1 MSLFR
6 RVSLVC
12 SLVLVNCYANA
23 DTLTTTNGKT
33 IKGKLIGVDAQGVIL
48 STTESDQLK
57 VSGKEIHLIDLGNA
71 ITPPAKDVKY
81 HELELTDGSIF
92 RIAKFSIKGNM
103 LAIDLM
109 PGPPKLPPPAL
120 DINLSAVFS
129 VMRSAEDLKSR
140 EAWKKLLAGRGK
152 RDLYVIREAE
162 GLNFVPGTILGG
174 NDAGDLISFEKED
187 GVKAELKLSRATG
200 GLIFARPQPTQ
211 IAPTLCKVL
220 DVFGNSLIAQS
231 LDIGKNGV
239 TVTTVS
245 GVVVKYASQ
254 SAIAKLDYAQ
264 GNIAFLSDLDP
275 LVDAPDQSMDEKK
288 FRLNVATAFTKDQ
301 NVANEPLKLGSE
313 SYSKGISIAPDTRL
327 TFNIGGDFREF
338 KAVIGMQENSPDAN
352 LEAKV
357 TIETE
362 EGRVLFSEVLK
373 RKDKPRAVG
382 LDVKGVKQLLVSVDA
397 NLPVNGNRVI
407 MADARLQK

>member
-1 MSLFR
+1 
-6 RVSLVC
+6 
-12 SLVLVNCYANA
+12 
-23 DTLTTTNGKT
+23 
-33 IKGKLIGVDAQGVIL
+33 
-48 STTESDQLK
+48 
-57 VSGKEIHLIDLGNA
+57 
-71 ITPPAKDVKY
+71 
-81 HELELTDGSIF
+81 
-92 RIAKFSIKGNM
+92 
-103 LAIDLM
+103 
-109 PGPPKLPPPAL
+109 
-120 DINLSAVFS
+120 
-129 VMRSAEDLKSR
+129 
-140 EAWKKLLAGRGK
+140 
-152 RDLYVIREAE
+152 
-162 GLNFVPGTILGG
+162 
-174 NDAGDLISFEKED
+174 
-187 GVKAELKLSRATG
+187 
-200 GLIFARPQPTQ
+200 
-211 IAPTLCKVL
+211 